1 MNGKMQKY
9 NLDELSL
16 DELQQLQKAVG
27 KAIET
32 LDERRR
38 KEALASVEAKARE
51 MGFSLA
57 ELTDSLKR
65 SKRSVRPARYR
76 HPENPDLTWSGRG
89 RHPAWVKDAI
99 EAGATLEEFEIKA

>member
-1 MNGKMQKY
+1 MQEY
-9 NLDELSL
+9 HLDELSL

-57 ELTDSLKR
+57 ELTESLKR
-65 SKRSVRPARYR
+65 SKRSARPARYR

-99 EAGATLEEFEIKA
+99 ENGANLEDFEIKA